1 MFRYAVV
8 LLVLVALP
16 LRANLGESVEQCVK
30 RYGKPTGYS
39 EPSPK
44 QPFGTLV
51 FVAGDYTL
59 VIFLLNNAEVGARVS
74 KSDKSVFS
82 DAELK
87 TVMEA
92 DAPAPWE
99 TTKSSDPACLTWAR
113 ADKATAL
120 YDKDRHLLIFTS
132 PTMADA
138 VRRQEANPPAPAGP
152 APVSTPSPAPA
163 PVYSSGRV
171 FAPASNSTSAF
182 PPPTPTPSPAPA
194 PADGK

>member
-8 LLVLVALP
+8 LLVLLTLP
-16 LRANLGESVEQCVK
+16 LRANLGETVEQCVK

-44 QPFGTLV
+44 LPFGTLV

-82 DAELK
+82 EAELK

-92 DAPAPWE
+92 DASTPWK
-99 TTKSSDPACLTWAR
+99 TTASSDPTSLTWSR
-113 ADKATAL
+113 ADKATAF
-120 YDKDRHLLIFTS
+120 YDKDKHLLIFTS
-132 PTMADA
+132 PVMA
-138 VRRQEANPPAPAGP
+138 EAMHRIEAKPPAPA
-152 APVSTPSPAPA
+152 VSAPAPA
-163 PVYSSGRV
+163 PVPTSGRV
-171 FAPASNSTSAF
+171 FAPAPTSSSAF
-182 PPPTPTPSPAPA
+182 PPPSAPAPSPAP
-194 PADGK
+194 GK

>member
-1 MFRYAVV
+1 MFRYAVI
-8 LLVLVALP
+8 LLVLLTLP

-44 QPFGTLV
+44 LPFGTLV

-87 TVMEA
+87 IVMGA
-92 DAPAPWE
+92 DSSTPWKE
-99 TTKSSDPACLTWAR
+99 TKSSDPSSLTWSR
-113 ADKATAL
+113 GDKATAL
-120 YDKDRHLLIFTS
+120 YDKDKHLLIFTS
-132 PTMADA
+132 PVMA
-138 VRRQEANPPAPAGP
+138 EAMHRIEAKPPISAASAPAA
-152 APVSTPSPAPA
+152 APVST
-163 PVYSSGRV
+163 SGRV
-171 FAPASNSTSAF
+171 FAPAPASSSAF
-182 PPPTPTPSPAPA
+182 PPPSEPAPSPVT
-194 PADGK
+194 GK